1 MHKVSKYIC
10 IAICTLSF
18 VCNSQIFEPFS
29 SFNGVGEW
37 SSPGGNTGSL
47 GGYLTFNVTGDYL
60 DNEFYIF
67 QSPIYDFSSYN
78 EVEVVWYQKSN
89 IRTGDV
95 FALYFYDNGW
105 FYYDLSNLIG
115 FFTVTLPNTTEAFAF
130 VLNTI
135 GGTGSLI
142 GKYSDVDFIEMRN
155 TSALPVELLSFEAE
169 AEQNT
174 NNVTWSTASENNSLS
189 FKLYKSNNGYNW
201 QLINQQQA
209 SGFSTTKID
218 YKYLDTEI
226 EQGYTYY
233 KLVQVD
239 IDGTQE
245 SFNPIYVYRIN
256 SSLKMYSLLG
266 KELNKNHKGLY
277 IDEKGKLNYKMP

>member
-10 IAICTLSF
+10 IAICALSF

-67 QSPIYDFSSYN
+67 QSPIYDFSTYN
-78 EVEVVWYQKSN
+78 EVEVLWYQKSN

-105 FYYDLSNLIG
+105 FYLDISNLTG
-115 FFTVTLPNTTEAFAF
+115 FYTVTLSNTTQAFAF

-135 GGTGSLI
+135 GGNGLLN
-142 GKYSDVDFIEMRN
+142 GKYADVDFIEMRN
-155 TSALPVELLSFEAE
+155 TLALPVELLSFEAE

-174 NNVTWSTASENNSLS
+174 NNITWSTASEHNSLS
-189 FKLYKSNNGYNW
+189 FKLYKSKHSYNW

-209 SGFSTTKID
+209 SGFSNTKID

-277 IDEKGKLNYKMP
+277 IDEKGKFNYKME